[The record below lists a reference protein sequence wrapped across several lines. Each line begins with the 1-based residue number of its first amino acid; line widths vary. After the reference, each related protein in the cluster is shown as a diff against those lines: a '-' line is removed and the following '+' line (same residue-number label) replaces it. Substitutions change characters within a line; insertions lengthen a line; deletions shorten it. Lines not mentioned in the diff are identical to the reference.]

1 MLKIFQGK
9 IVINF
14 ILIISIIVIS
24 ILSINWHHEMF
35 LLHGTEKA
43 LKSENEK
50 INALNRQL
58 LMEYSEIQSGVSVYQ
73 KSKDELMMFVPI
85 ETDMEEV
92 SI

>member
-1 MLKIFQGK
+1 MLVIFQSK

-14 ILIISIIVIS
+14 ILIISIIVVS

-35 LLHGTEKA
+35 LLHRTEKA
-43 LKSENEK
+43 LKLENEK

-58 LMEYSEIQSGVSVYQ
+58 LMEYSEIQSGVTVYK
-73 KSKDELMMFVPI
+73 KSIDELMMYVPI
-85 ETDMEEV
+85 ESEWEDV

>member
-1 MLKIFQGK
+1 MLVIFQKK

-14 ILIISIIVIS
+14 VLIISIIAIS
-24 ILSINWHHEMF
+24 ILSINWHHEMY
-35 LLHGTEKA
+35 LLHRTEKA
-43 LKSENEK
+43 LQSENEK

-73 KSKDELMMFVPI
+73 KSKDELKMYLPI
-85 ETDMEEV
+85 ESEWEDV

>member
-1 MLKIFQGK
+1 MLGTFQRKIA
-9 IVINF
+9 INF

-35 LLHGTEKA
+35 LLYQEEKD
-43 LKSENEK
+43 LKSKNEN

-58 LMEYSEIQSGVSVYQ
+58 LMEYSEIQSGVSVNQ
-73 KSKDELMMFVPI
+73 KSKDELKMYVPI
-85 ETDMEEV
+85 EADMEEV

>member
-14 ILIISIIVIS
+14 ILIISIIMIS

-35 LLHGTEKA
+35 LLHIEENT

>member
-1 MLKIFQGK
+1 MLVIFQSK

-14 ILIISIIVIS
+14 ILIISIIVVS

-35 LLHGTEKA
+35 LLHRTEKA
-43 LKSENEK
+43 LKLENEK

-58 LMEYSEIQSGVSVYQ
+58 LMEYSEIQSGITVYK
-73 KSKDELMMFVPI
+73 KSIDELMMYVPI
-85 ETDMEEV
+85 ESEWEDV

>member
-1 MLKIFQGK
+1 MLVIFQSK
-9 IVINF
+9 KVINF
-14 ILIISIIVIS
+14 ILIILIIVIS

-35 LLHGTEKA
+35 LLHRTEKA
-43 LKSENEK
+43 LKLENEK

-58 LMEYSEIQSGVSVYQ
+58 LMEYSEIQSGVNVYK

>member
-1 MLKIFQGK
+1 MLKIFQKK

-35 LLHGTEKA
+35 LLHRTEKA
-43 LKSENEK
+43 LKLENEK

-58 LMEYSEIQSGVSVYQ
+58 LMEYSEIQSGVTVYQ
-73 KSKDELMMFVPI
+73 KSIDELMMYVPI
-85 ETDMEEV
+85 ESEWEDV

>member
-1 MLKIFQGK
+1 MLVIFQKK

-14 ILIISIIVIS
+14 VLIISIIVIS

-35 LLHGTEKA
+35 LLHRTEKA
-43 LKSENEK
+43 LKLENEK

-58 LMEYSEIQSGVSVYQ
+58 LMEYSEIQSGVTVYQ
-73 KSKDELMMFVPI
+73 KSIDELMMYVPI
-85 ETDMEEV
+85 ESEWEDV

>member
-1 MLKIFQGK
+1 MLGIFQRK
-9 IVINF
+9 IAINF

-35 LLHGTEKA
+35 LLHRTEKA
-43 LKSENEK
+43 LKLENEK

-58 LMEYSEIQSGVSVYQ
+58 LMEYSEIQSGVTVYQ
-73 KSKDELMMFVPI
+73 KSIDELMMYVPI
-85 ETDMEEV
+85 ESEWEDV

>member
-35 LLHGTEKA
+35 LLHRTEKA
-43 LKSENEK
+43 LKLENEK

-58 LMEYSEIQSGVSVYQ
+58 LMEYSDIQSGVTVYQ
-73 KSKDELMMFVPI
+73 KSIDELKMYAPI
-85 ETDMEEV
+85 ESEWEDV

>member
-1 MLKIFQGK
+1 MLVIFQKK

-14 ILIISIIVIS
+14 VLIISIIAIS
-24 ILSINWHHEMF
+24 ILSINWHHEMY
-35 LLHGTEKA
+35 LLHRTEKA
-43 LKSENEK
+43 LQSENEK

-73 KSKDELMMFVPI
+73 KSKDELMMHVPN
-85 ETDMEEV
+85 ETDIQEV

>member
-1 MLKIFQGK
+1 MLVIFQSK

-35 LLHGTEKA
+35 LLHRTEKA
-43 LKSENEK
+43 LKLENEK

-58 LMEYSEIQSGVSVYQ
+58 LMEYSEIQSGVTVYQ
-73 KSKDELMMFVPI
+73 KSIDELMMYVPI
-85 ETDMEEV
+85 ESEWEDV

>member
-35 LLHGTEKA
+35 LLHRTEKA
-43 LKSENEK
+43 LKLENEK

-58 LMEYSEIQSGVSVYQ
+58 LMEYSEIQSGVTVYQ
-73 KSKDELMMFVPI
+73 KSLDELMMYVPI
-85 ETDMEEV
+85 ESEWEDV